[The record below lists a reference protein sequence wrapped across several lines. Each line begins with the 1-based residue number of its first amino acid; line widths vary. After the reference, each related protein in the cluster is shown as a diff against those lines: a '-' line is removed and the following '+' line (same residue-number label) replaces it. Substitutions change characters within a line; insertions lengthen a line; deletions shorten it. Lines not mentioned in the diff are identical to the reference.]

1 MQGVRGREHL
11 SAPTRQERV
20 QGVRGAG
27 ASASTSTSGAGA
39 RRCQMGGRS
48 SGKAPWAVV
57 MRPAREDLQSSV
69 ASHSRQEVLGTIPSV
84 HEDYLTKKKGVCLAP
99 AKHATTHT

>member
-1 MQGVRGREHL
+1 MQGVRGSEHL
-11 SAPTRQERV
+11 SAPARQERV
-20 QGVRGAG
+20 QGVRGPGPLPAP
-27 ASASTSTSGAGA
+27 A
-39 RRCQMGGRS
+39 RQEPVQGVRR
-48 SGKAPWAVV
+48 AVV

>member
-1 MQGVRGREHL
+1 M
-11 SAPTRQERV
+11 
-20 QGVRGAG
+20 
-27 ASASTSTSGAGA
+27 